1 MDARKSRNLPARLA
15 GLRRRFED
23 WRRTHEARSRIPA
36 PLWSSA
42 VKMAGVYGV
51 NRTARALRLGYYALK
66 KRVEHETLV
75 NGTMAAMPAA
85 GPKAEVVTPFL
96 ELVPPL
102 SVGVG
107 ECILELENA
116 VGAKMRVHLKG
127 MASPDLV
134 ALTQSF
140 WNPQP

>member
-1 MDARKSRNLPARLA
+1 MDARKSGHLPARLA
-15 GLRRRFED
+15 GLRRRFET
-23 WRRTHEARSRIPA
+23 WRSAHEVHSRIPA
-36 PLWSSA
+36 FLWGSA
-42 VKMAGVYGV
+42 VKMAGVYGL

-66 KRVEHETLV
+66 KRVEHEALA
-75 NGTMAAMPAA
+75 NGSRATIPTA
-85 GPKAEVVTPFL
+85 GPKAEVLTPFL

-107 ECILELENA
+107 ECILEWENA
-116 VGAKMRVHLKG
+116 VGAKMRIHLKG

-134 ALTQSF
+134 ALSQSL